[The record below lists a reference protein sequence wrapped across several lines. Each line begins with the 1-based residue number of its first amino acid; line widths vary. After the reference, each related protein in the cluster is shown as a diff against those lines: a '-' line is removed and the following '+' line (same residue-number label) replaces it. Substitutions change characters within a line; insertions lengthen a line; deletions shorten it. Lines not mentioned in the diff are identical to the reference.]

1 MDRLGVIDTL
11 SEYYDSGTL
20 PNEFV
25 SEDQELRMYHPF
37 IVKEFPFN
45 GTHADKEQFAEK
57 IDALNEIQDVV
68 FYKIFMT
75 YFLI

>member
-1 MDRLGVIDTL
+1 MDRLGVIDKL

-45 GTHADKEQFAEK
+45 GTLAEKEQFAEK